1 MQIQIDTRERKSE
14 LTRIER
20 QFNQLG
26 VQSFRS
32 KLYVGDYQSLDN
44 ARLVIDRKKDLLELC
59 GDVAQQHERFRA
71 ELMRAKEA
79 GIHIVILCE
88 HGDDIKTLEDV
99 YFWINPRTIPT
110 EWVMQDGHPV
120 KVAKSP
126 NGVTGP
132 QLYKCLTT
140 IRDRYDVEFVFCSKD
155 ETGARI
161 VQILGDSDHGKD

>member
-1 MQIQIDTRERKSE
+1 MQIICDTREKKPE
-14 LTRIER
+14 LARIEH

-32 KLYVGDYQSLDN
+32 KLYVGDYQSLDD

-59 GDVAQQHERFRA
+59 GNVAQQHERFRA

-88 HGDDIKTLEDV
+88 HGDGIKTLEDV

>member
-1 MQIQIDTRERKSE
+1 MQIICDTREKKPE
-14 LTRIER
+14 LARIER

-32 KLYVGDYQSLDN
+32 KLYVGDYQSLDD
-44 ARLVIDRKKDLLELC
+44 ARLVVDRKKDLSELC
-59 GDVAQQHERFRA
+59 GNVAQQHERFRA
-71 ELMRAKEA
+71 ELIRAKEA

>member
-14 LTRIER
+14 LSRIER

-44 ARLVIDRKKDLLELC
+44 ARLVVDRKQDLQELC
-59 GDVAQQHERFRA
+59 GNVAQQHERFRA

-110 EWVMQDGHPV
+110 EWVIQDGHPV

-161 VQILGDSDHGKD
+161 VQILGESDHGKD

>member
-1 MQIQIDTRERKSE
+1 MQIQCDTREKKSE
-14 LTRIER
+14 LARIER

-44 ARLVIDRKKDLLELC
+44 ARLVVDRKQDLQELC
-59 GDVAQQHERFRA
+59 GNVAQQHERFRA

-110 EWVMQDGHPV
+110 EWVIQDGHPV

>member
-14 LTRIER
+14 LVRIER
-20 QFNQLG
+20 QFNRLG

-44 ARLVIDRKKDLLELC
+44 ARLVVDRKQDLQELC
-59 GDVAQQHERFRA
+59 GNVAQQHERFRA

-88 HGDDIKTLEDV
+88 HGPDIKTLEDV

>member
-1 MQIQIDTRERKSE
+1 MQIICDTREKKPE
-14 LTRIER
+14 LARIER

-32 KLYVGDYQSLDN
+32 KLYVGDYQSLDD
-44 ARLVIDRKKDLLELC
+44 ARLVIDRKKDLQELC
-59 GDVAQQHERFRA
+59 GNVAQQHERFRA

-88 HGDDIKTLEDV
+88 HGDDIKSLEDV

-110 EWVMQDGHPV
+110 EWVIQDGHPV